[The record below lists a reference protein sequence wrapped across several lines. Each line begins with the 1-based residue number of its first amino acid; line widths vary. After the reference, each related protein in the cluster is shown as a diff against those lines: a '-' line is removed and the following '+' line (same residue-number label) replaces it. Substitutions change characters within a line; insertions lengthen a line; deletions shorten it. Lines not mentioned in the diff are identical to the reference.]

1 MSVVYSLSHYTTIP
15 YFLQCELYGMLYM
28 LCFVLIYRRTFN
40 RKPRHRQYGYVKNVV
55 EVFRW
60 DEFKVFFRFNRTSF
74 ECLLALICQVCVDGD
89 ISGILS
95 RQGSDGS
102 SQKPLHDRLL
112 TTLWYT
118 WQARTNIRPLQIN
131 LE

>member
-28 LCFVLIYRRTFN
+28 LCFVLIYRRKFN

-112 TTLWYT
+112 MTLWYT